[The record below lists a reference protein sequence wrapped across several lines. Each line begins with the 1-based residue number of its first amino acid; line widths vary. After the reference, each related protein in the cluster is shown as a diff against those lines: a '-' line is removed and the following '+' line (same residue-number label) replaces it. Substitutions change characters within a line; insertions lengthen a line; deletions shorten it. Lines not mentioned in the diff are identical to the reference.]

1 MFTRIVVPLDGSE
14 RAERALP
21 VAARIARACTAADP
35 APRLVLLRAVT
46 VPVTYGVMYEG
57 QALQW
62 RLIRDETELAQ
73 TYLGTLARSDAL
85 AGLAVDT
92 QVKVGAAATIILDV
106 AEDRGGDLV
115 VMTSHGRTGA
125 ARWLLG
131 SVAEHVA
138 RQSAVP
144 VFMLPQHGPVPS
156 GPHPDAEQPLRVLVP
171 LDGSPLAEAALAPA
185 VALAQALSAPEPA
198 ALHLGLVLLPF
209 EADAASMPEGLA
221 LEGARS
227 YLSRVAAHL
236 RATSP
241 KLTVGWSVV
250 AKLDAAEALTRL
262 AAGGE
267 DAGGGGAPSRC
278 DLIAMATHG
287 RSGVARWALGSITER
302 VLHSAQLPLLIVRPR
317 LEAAGEAPAAGAP
330 PAEASTPP
338 MPPKPG
344 APMPG
349 ASGAPSAPTTSGARG
364 LDVPWPALF

>member
-1 MFTRIVVPLDGSE
+1 MTLLQAIGFPLSMGAPFSVE
-14 RAERALP
+14 MPPAVRAE
-21 VAARIARACTAADP
+21 
-35 APRLVLLRAVT
+35 
-46 VPVTYGVMYEG
+46 
-57 QALQW
+57 QA
-62 RLIRDETELAQ
+62 I
-73 TYLGTLARSDAL
+73 SDATAYLRQL
-85 AGLAVDT
+85 AGNPVLSV
-92 QVKVGAAATIILDV
+92 LDV
-106 AEDRGGDLV
+106 DSQVMVGPPASVILEVAERGHADLIV
-115 VMTSHGRTGA
+115 ICSHGRTGA

-138 RQSAVP
+138 RQSAAP
-144 VFMLPQHGPVPS
+144 VLVLPQHGPAPS

-221 LEGARS
+221 LQGART
-227 YLSRVAAHL
+227 YLSRVAARL

-241 KLTVGWSVV
+241 ALAVGWSVV

-267 DAGGGGAPSRC
+267 DAGGAGAPRRC

-287 RSGVARWALGSITER
+287 RSGMVRWALGSITER

-317 LEAAGEAPAAGAP
+317 MEVARAAPAAGAQ
-330 PAEASTPP
+330 PAEVSAP
-338 MPPKPG
+338 
-344 APMPG
+344 PMPG
-349 ASGAPSAPTTSGARG
+349 ALGAPGAPGARG
-364 LDVPWPALF
+364 IDAPWPALF